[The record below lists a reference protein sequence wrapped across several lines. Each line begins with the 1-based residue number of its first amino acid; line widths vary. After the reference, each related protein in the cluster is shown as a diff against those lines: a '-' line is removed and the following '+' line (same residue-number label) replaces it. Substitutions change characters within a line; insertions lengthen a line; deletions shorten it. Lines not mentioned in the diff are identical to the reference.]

1 MSHCHD
7 SQQDSQA
14 PTRSKPDWL
23 LRVCATLVVT
33 LIAVHYAAP
42 ASWSPTLVNM
52 AADTTDMMLIMWW
65 GIALGM
71 VSIGLLRRIPREFVT
86 HILGSGSGLRPVL
99 RATCAGVLLD
109 MCSHGILMVGAQLY
123 ERGASIGQVVAFLLA
138 SPWNSLS
145 LTLILLAMLG
155 PGLTV
160 LFVLASMLIGIVTGV
175 LFDGLASAG
184 RLPANPHRVEVDP
197 SFDFWPQARLAF
209 GEVDFGWRWCVD
221 VLVGG
226 VKASRMVVRWLLFG
240 VLLAVLVRAF
250 VPLDWFA
257 TWFGP
262 TLVGLLATVAVT
274 SVMEVC
280 SEGSTPL
287 AVDFVQRAGAP
298 GNGFAFLMGGVA
310 TDYTEVMV
318 LKDTTSSW
326 RVALFLPL
334 LTLPQ
339 VLLVAWLINSALV

>member
-1 MSHCHD
+1 M
-7 SQQDSQA
+7 
-14 PTRSKPDWL
+14 
-23 LRVCATLVVT
+23 
-33 LIAVHYAAP
+33 
-42 ASWSPTLVNM
+42 
-52 AADTTDMMLIMWW
+52 
-65 GIALGM
+65 
-71 VSIGLLRRIPREFVT
+71 
-86 HILGSGSGLRPVL
+86 
-99 RATCAGVLLD
+99 
-109 MCSHGILMVGAQLY
+109 
-123 ERGASIGQVVAFLLA
+123 
-138 SPWNSLS
+138 
-145 LTLILLAMLG
+145 
-155 PGLTV
+155 
-160 LFVLASMLIGIVTGV
+160 GV
-175 LFDGLASAG
+175 LFDGLARTG
-184 RLPANPHRVEVDP
+184 RLPTNPNRVEVDP
-197 SFDFWPQARLAF
+197 AFAFWPEARRAL

-221 VLVGG
+221 VLTGG
-226 VKASRMVVRWLLFG
+226 IKASRMVVRWLLFG

-326 RVALFLPL
+326 RIALFLPL
-334 LTLPQ
+334 LALPQ
-339 VLLVAWLINSALV
+339 VLVVAWLINTTLA

>member
-1 MSHCHD
+1 MSDCHAD
-7 SQQDSQA
+7 TETET
-14 PTRSKPDWL
+14 PKRKPDWL
-23 LRVCATLVVT
+23 LRGCGA
-33 LIAVHYAAP
+33 AVLLLFIVHFAMPAALP
-42 ASWSPTLVNM
+42 AWLQTASAG
-52 AADTTDMMLIMWW
+52 AAEMVLTMWW
-65 GIALGM
+65 GVALGM
-71 VSIGLLRRIPREFVT
+71 VTIGLLRRIPRQFVM
-86 HILGSGSGLRPVL
+86 HVLGSGSGLTPVL
-99 RATCAGVLLD
+99 RATSAGVLLD
-109 MCSHGILMVGAQLY
+109 MCSHGILMVGTQLY
-123 ERGASIGQVVAFLLA
+123 ERGASNGQVVAFLLA

-145 LTLILLAMLG
+145 LTLVLIAMLG
-155 PGLTV
+155 FGWTV
-160 LFVLASMLIGIVTGV
+160 AFVLLSMLVGISTGL
-175 LFDGLASAG
+175 LFDFLTERG
-184 RLPANPHRVEVDP
+184 RLPENPHRQAHDAN
-197 SFDFWPQARLAF
+197 FDFRGEARRGFAQTDFNAEWF
-209 GEVDFGWRWCVD
+209 GQMLWE
-221 VLVGG
+221 G

>member
-1 MSHCHD
+1 MRHTSD
-7 SQQDSQA
+7 SQVQNEA
-14 PTRSKPDWL
+14 PTRAKPDWL
-23 LRVCATLVVT
+23 LRVCASLVAMLMV
-33 LIAVHYAAP
+33 VHVAAP
-42 ASWSPTLVNM
+42 SSWSPALRNM
-52 AADTTDMMLIMWW
+52 AADTTEMMMIMWW

-86 HILGSGSGLRPVL
+86 HIMGSGRGLKPVL

-160 LFVLASMLIGIVTGV
+160 LFVLASMLIGICTGV
-175 LFDGLASAG
+175 LFDRLERAG
-184 RLPANPHRVEVDP
+184 RLPANPHRIEVDP
-197 SFDFWPQARLAF
+197 DFEFWPRARRAL
-209 GEVDFGWRWCVD
+209 GDVDFGWRWCID
-221 VLVGG
+221 VLAGG

-257 TWFGP
+257 AWFGP
-262 TLVGLLATVAVT
+262 TLLGLLATVAVT

-318 LKDTTSSW
+318 LKDTTGSW

-334 LTLPQ
+334 LALPQ
-339 VLLVAWLINSALV
+339 VLLVAWLINASLA

>member
-175 LFDGLASAG
+175 LFDGLARAG